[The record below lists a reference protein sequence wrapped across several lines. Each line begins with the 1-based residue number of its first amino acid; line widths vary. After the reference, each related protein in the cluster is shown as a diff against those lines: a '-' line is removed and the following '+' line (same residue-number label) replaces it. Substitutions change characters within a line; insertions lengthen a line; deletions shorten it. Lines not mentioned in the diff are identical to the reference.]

1 MVVNLNDPIIKKI
14 YIYAYS
20 VVACS
25 NYRGTGDFFHAANET
40 LYNFHKDFKEFFFF
54 FFLFFKKKKK
64 KKKKK

>member
-54 FFLFFKKKKK
+54 FL
-64 KKKKK
+64 